1 MAITVEYDNYLD
13 WADTQNYGA
22 DLSDLPS
29 EAQDKINEIMD
40 GGTYTPTGDGCPDDL
55 AINRVMEHSFSDY
68 FDEDELEQVEE
79 EDDDEIEARVE
90 EKGATF
96 LARDGSRLWIL
107 E

>member
-40 GGTYTPTGDGCPDDL
+40 GGNLHP
-55 AINRVMEHSFSDY
+55 NR
-68 FDEDELEQVEE
+68 
-79 EDDDEIEARVE
+79 R
-90 EKGATF
+90 
-96 LARDGSRLWIL
+96 RLPR
-107 E
+107 